1 MPSLSVADMPSLL
14 LCILFTSLVSYAMTM
29 GLGRKLLLKAQGRDL
44 TKLNQG
50 ALVGM
55 VILSFVLTGPGGL
68 LLLTLS
74 TLLGMVPGKVGIS
87 RVHLTGCLLLPIL
100 LYYFAPFLR

>member
-1 MPSLSVADMPSLL
+1 MALL
-14 LCILFTSLVSYAMTM
+14 L
-29 GLGRKLLLKAQGRDL
+29 RKAQGRDL
-44 TKLNQG
+44 TKLNQV

-55 VILSFVLTGPGGL
+55 IVLSFLLAGPGGL
-68 LLLTLS
+68 VLLTLS
-74 TLLGMVPGKVGIS
+74 TMLGMVPAKVGVS